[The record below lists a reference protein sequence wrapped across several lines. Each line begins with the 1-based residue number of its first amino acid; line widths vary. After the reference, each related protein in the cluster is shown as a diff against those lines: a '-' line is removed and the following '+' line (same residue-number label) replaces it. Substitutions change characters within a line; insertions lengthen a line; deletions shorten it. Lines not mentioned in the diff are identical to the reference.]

1 MNPAPA
7 PAPAPTTIAVG
18 FDGSSSATSALRWAL
33 ALAAP
38 LRARVVV
45 VHAAGLLSRLE
56 PLDAHQGLED
66 AVRRVGAEFEGELE
80 FIRYEVD
87 EGDACSVLLRAA
99 HDPIAAD
106 LVVVGSRGHGV
117 HEGLMLG
124 STSLQLA
131 ERSSI
136 PVVIVPSG
144 RQGRTMGSDHTAASP
159 SAP

>member
-1 MNPAPA
+1 MN

-18 FDGSSSATSALRWAL
+18 FDGSSSATSALRCAL

-66 AVRRVGAEFEGELE
+66 AARRVGAEFEGELE

-99 HDPIAAD
+99 HDPIDAD

>member
-1 MNPAPA
+1 MIT
-7 PAPAPTTIAVG
+7 APTTIAVG
-18 FDGSSSATSALRWAL
+18 FDGSSSATTALRWAL
-33 ALAAP
+33 ALATP

-56 PLDAHQGLED
+56 PVGAHQGLED
-66 AVRRVGAEFEGELE
+66 AVRRVGAEFEGDLD
-80 FIRYEVD
+80 FMRFEVD

-99 HDPIAAD
+99 HDPINAD

-136 PVVIVPSG
+136 PIVIVPSG
-144 RQGRTMGSDHTAASP
+144 RPGRTTGFGHAAS
-159 SAP
+159 SSVS

>member
-1 MNPAPA
+1 MITP
-7 PAPAPTTIAVG
+7 PTTIAVG
-18 FDGSSSATSALRWAL
+18 FDGSSSATTALRWSL

-38 LRARVVV
+38 LRAHVVV
-45 VHAAGLLSRLE
+45 VNAAGLLSRLE
-56 PLDAHQGLED
+56 TVDAHQDLED
-66 AVRRVGAEFEGELE
+66 AARRVGAEFEGELD
-80 FIRYEVD
+80 FVRFEVE

-99 HDPIAAD
+99 HDPINAD

-144 RQGRTMGSDHTAASP
+144 RPGRPTEFDRTASSSP
-159 SAP
+159 S